1 MLLLSCLVQP
11 VDDRILP
18 LLNIDSLHHLVV
30 LESYLSG
37 RHISTLLEIR
47 PWRIDHRDIVL
58 LVAFNRVGL
67 GELRAVR
74 EQVFGDRCPCLSLVS
89 AKPEVDMRG
98 G

>member
-1 MLLLSCLVQP
+1 MLFLSRLVQP

-30 LESYLSG
+30 LESYLSA
-37 RHISTLLEIR
+37 RHVPTLLEVR
-47 PWRIDHRDIVL
+47 PWCIDHSHIVFL
-58 LVAFNRVGL
+58 IAFNRVGL
-67 GELRAVR
+67 GELCAVR
-74 EQVFGDRCPCLSLVS
+74 EQVFGNGCPCLSLVS